1 MLLGASRSQ
10 MINPR
15 NGDQLWWI
23 RDQVEGIKMEDSSW
37 RLLGKGRKKSNLE
50 VNPGIAKPKNS
61 FTQSV
66 SVGIA
71 RLAADTGIQLG
82 VDDKSQLESI
92 IEI

>member
-1 MLLGASRSQ
+1 
-10 MINPR
+10 
-15 NGDQLWWI
+15 
-23 RDQVEGIKMEDSSW
+23 
-37 RLLGKGRKKSNLE
+37 LGKEEKKSNLE